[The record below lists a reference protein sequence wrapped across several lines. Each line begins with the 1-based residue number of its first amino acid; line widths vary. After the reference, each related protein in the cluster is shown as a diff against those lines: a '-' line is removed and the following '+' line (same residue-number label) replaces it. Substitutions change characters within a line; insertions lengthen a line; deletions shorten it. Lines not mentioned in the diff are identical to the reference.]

1 MLRKRTFKMILITIM
16 IAMNSSNRCSSSEI
30 ISRTPTLVDQS
41 VSHRLME
48 VITRRERIWT
58 FIILLTSN
66 IISYLTFNPLV
77 SLVTQAVDTSR
88 DKTEEV
94 KTKIWRM

>member
-1 MLRKRTFKMILITIM
+1 MLRKRTCRMILITIM
-16 IAMNSSNRCSSSEI
+16 IVMNSSNRCSSSEK
-30 ISRTPTLVDQS
+30 ISRTLTLVDQS

-48 VITRRERIWT
+48 VIIRRERIWT

-77 SLVTQAVDTSR
+77 SLVTQTADNHR
-88 DKTEEV
+88 PNTEVV
-94 KTKIWRM
+94 KTKIWLM